1 MAVDVLHKLDY
12 FYYTLV
18 VCFSLIGNS
27 LVIVSIKKF
36 PNLRSKA
43 NYLTGILAVSDFT
56 MACTWPVL
64 IGKYGMYRAFYLY
77 LL

>member
-18 VCFSLIGNS
+18 VSFSLVGNS
-27 LVIVSIKKF
+27 LVIISIKKF
-36 PNLRSKA
+36 QNLRSKA
-43 NYLTGILAVSDFT
+43 NYLIGVLAVSDFT

-64 IGKYGMYRAFYLY
+64 IGKY
-77 LL
+77 